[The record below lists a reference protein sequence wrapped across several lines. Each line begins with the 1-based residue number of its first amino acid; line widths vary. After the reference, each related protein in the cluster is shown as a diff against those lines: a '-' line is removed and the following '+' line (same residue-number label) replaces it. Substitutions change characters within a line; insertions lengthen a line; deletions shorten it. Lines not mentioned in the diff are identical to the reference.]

1 MSSNTFPLNSTGSTD
16 EYDTDDHSPSSS
28 STAEEEEETAGRFS
42 RATTTRGRRRAPNA
56 RGRDPPSEVSGGGCG
71 GNEVSKGAN
80 GRQLRTTPHSTA
92 STALL
97 NRNARGS
104 GNLNNDGEGSVK
116 SSKKIRGKNNP
127 PPPKNPARVLRSSG
141 RRGVRGRPNSEKD
154 QLSGSGDDD
163 DDDDDGDDDADDDSD
178 TDDDPFANLSRF
190 QCNKRRKL
198 PSGNSSASLSS
209 DDDGDSDRDDSDCS
223 SSYSSSDGYT
233 AKNKNAHR
241 SFSSAKATKK
251 TESFIKSS
259 SANRKPACSSNSNSD
274 GSVSSVELV
283 GPAPRK
289 KPLRIT
295 RTSSKTQT
303 VAASK
308 ISTGKPSSNALV
320 EKNSTVDKRKSTDSG
335 PIQLLSDDED
345 IICGTFRRS
354 PGKQTPSA
362 ISAVAAATTAQKKKG
377 NEHDPLVRAESQ
389 AALEKG
395 RKARDRLKA
404 AQQYK
409 AKEVGLPPPSPP
421 PTASLYQTSSHY
433 AAPVKQAATAV
444 KQAATAAKQPVATTV
459 CYTGPTIQLTLQ
471 YSHPTTNKNSKSNIK
486 IKMDQPLQHIMD
498 TQLNVGNSILRITNV
513 TFDGEKIN
521 MTKSP
526 SFYDM
531 EDSDLVDAVVMV
543 VQA

>member
-16 EYDTDDHSPSSS
+16 EYETDDYSPSSS
-28 STAEEEEETAGRFS
+28 STAEEEETAGRFS

-56 RGRDPPSEVSGGGCG
+56 QGRDPPSELSGGGCG
-71 GNEVSKGAN
+71 SNEVSKGAN

-97 NRNARGS
+97 NRNARS
-104 GNLNNDGEGSVK
+104 SATRNIDGEGSAK
-116 SSKKIRGKNNP
+116 SSKKNQGKKKSP
-127 PPPKNPARVLRSSG
+127 PPQNSARVLRSSG

-154 QLSGSGDDD
+154 QHSGSGDDD
-163 DDDDDGDDDADDDSD
+163 DDDDDDADDDSD

-190 QCNKRRKL
+190 QGNKRRKL

-209 DDDGDSDRDDSDCS
+209 DDDGDSDQDDSDCS

-233 AKNKNAHR
+233 AKKKDAPR
-241 SFSSAKATKK
+241 SFSSAKAAKK
-251 TESFIKSS
+251 TESAIKLS
-259 SANRKPACSSNSNSD
+259 SAMRKPACSSNSGSNSGSE

-289 KPLRIT
+289 KTVRIT

-303 VAASK
+303 LAASTA
-308 ISTGKPSSNALV
+308 STRKPSSNALV
-320 EKNSTVDKRKSTDSG
+320 DKNSTMDKRKLTNSG
-335 PIQLLSDDED
+335 LIQLLSDDDD
-345 IICGTFRRS
+345 IICGTFRHS
-354 PGKQTPSA
+354 PGKQTQSA
-362 ISAVAAATTAQKKKG
+362 ASAVAAATMAQKKKEI
-377 NEHDPLVRAESQ
+377 EHDPSVRAESH

-395 RKARDRLKA
+395 RRARDRLKA

-421 PTASLYQTSSHY
+421 PTASLYPSSSQN
-433 AAPVKQAATAV
+433 AAPVKQAVTAV
-444 KQAATAAKQPVATTV
+444 KQTATAAKQPVATTV
-459 CYTGPTIQLTLQ
+459 SYTGPTIQLTLQ
-471 YSHPTTNKNSKSNIK
+471 YSHPMTNKNSKSNIK

-521 MTKSP
+521 MTKTP

>member
-1 MSSNTFPLNSTGSTD
+1 M
-16 EYDTDDHSPSSS
+16 
-28 STAEEEEETAGRFS
+28 
-42 RATTTRGRRRAPNA
+42 
-56 RGRDPPSEVSGGGCG
+56 
-71 GNEVSKGAN
+71 
-80 GRQLRTTPHSTA
+80 
-92 STALL
+92 
-97 NRNARGS
+97 
-104 GNLNNDGEGSVK
+104 
-116 SSKKIRGKNNP
+116 
-127 PPPKNPARVLRSSG
+127 
-141 RRGVRGRPNSEKD
+141 RGRPNSEKD

-163 DDDDDGDDDADDDSD
+163 DDDDDDADDDADDDSD

-190 QCNKRRKL
+190 QGNKRRKS

-233 AKNKNAHR
+233 AKNKNAPR

-251 TESFIKSS
+251 TESAIKSS
-259 SANRKPACSSNSNSD
+259 SAKRKPACSSNSGSDFGSD

-289 KPLRIT
+289 KTLRIT

-303 VAASK
+303 VVASK
-308 ISTGKPSSNALV
+308 ISTGKPSSNENALV

-335 PIQLLSDDED
+335 LIQLLSDDED

-362 ISAVAAATTAQKKKG
+362 TSAVAAATSAQKKKG

-421 PTASLYQTSSHY
+421 PTASLYQTSSQNA

-459 CYTGPTIQLTLQ
+459 SYTGPTIQLTLQ

-486 IKMDQPLQHIMD
+486 IKMDQPLQHIMN
-498 TQLNVGNSILRITNV
+498 TPLNVGNSILRITNV

-521 MTKSP
+521 MTKTP